1 MFNALNF
8 AKLLL
13 FLCNVL
19 LSIRHATSFISN
31 TRVAINRRFCASLV
45 FAENGVDSKR
55 KRGGDEIIGETD
67 DTTLQKTDDP
77 TLQKTLDP
85 SGLEQPTL
93 IETIGGGSATIF
105 EMARRMLVWDQPNGG
120 SKNGNSKEAKDGVLP
135 RWHPHSGISDV
146 NPSFRTK
153 APVMNNQGY
162 AGTIWR
168 NVRKRNKPSLWRH
181 ALRTY
186 DQMEGAGEST
196 SGVLRIERSTVH
208 HEGALLACAK
218 LGLWKKSLDVFQA
231 VESVT
236 DNMLLSVVKACVRA
250 SKRLRREETT
260 LEERRA
266 PLDAAVKIIEDTQS
280 KQDFPLVARHLNP
293 LSAAYQSL
301 GLVEESKEIIK
312 KYLTDRSRGP
322 EPEYGSESFNVHD
335 VSAKDKAS
343 YALLVQGAV
352 SSGNWAEAIEA
363 LENMTEAGLY
373 PNSRNLN
380 SWTEVSERKTKHRR
394 TRSWKKK
401 RDEYWLESVS

>member
-1 MFNALNF
+1 MIKALNF
-8 AKLLL
+8 AKISL

-19 LSIRHATSFISN
+19 LSIRDGSSFISN

-55 KRGGDEIIGETD
+55 KRGSDETFGETD
-67 DTTLQKTDDP
+67 DT

-85 SGLEQPTL
+85 SGLEQSTL

-120 SKNGNSKEAKDGVLP
+120 SENGNFKEAKDGVLP

-250 SKRLRREETT
+250 SKKLRREETT

-266 PLDAAVKIIEDTQS
+266 PLDAAVKIIEDTQVSRDCFIFGSS
-280 KQDFPLVARHLNP
+280 KIDYFVVLC
-293 LSAAYQSL
+293 
-301 GLVEESKEIIK
+301 
-312 KYLTDRSRGP
+312 
-322 EPEYGSESFNVHD
+322 
-335 VSAKDKAS
+335 
-343 YALLVQGAV
+343 VQ
-352 SSGNWAEAIEA
+352 NKI
-363 LENMTEAGLY
+363 
-373 PNSRNLN
+373 
-380 SWTEVSERKTKHRR
+380 
-394 TRSWKKK
+394 TRSQNKTFLLWP
-401 RDEYWLESVS
+401 VT